1 MHQISVFIHDKSI
14 FEYKSSEFL
23 IKNIEIPQ
31 IFSFLTLYN
40 AATWNK
46 GREIRM
52 LFTDK
57 ASGNLFILMSARINK
72 RKLYLCKKMGVFTIA
87 KVVSSEKCNIILELL
102 SKKRVVYWF
111 PSSKKYIFA
120 RNKWM
125 ILILRELMKR
135 KIIQQLKLWK
145 DNPARKPLI
154 LLGFGHG

>member
-1 MHQISVFIHDKSI
+1 M
-14 FEYKSSEFL
+14 
-23 IKNIEIPQ
+23 
-31 IFSFLTLYN
+31 
-40 AATWNK
+40 
-46 GREIRM
+46 M

-120 RNKWM
+120 RNK
-125 ILILRELMKR
+125 
-135 KIIQQLKLWK
+135 
-145 DNPARKPLI
+145 
-154 LLGFGHG
+154 